1 MDTAA
6 GRQLPL
12 WSGHSAEAEW
22 RVRRSARARRLA
34 VRVFH
39 DGAVEVVVPERTR
52 PRDLQSFVARH
63 QDWILRQRRRAVP
76 LTHEFPPDRL
86 ELKAIGESWHC
97 HAVQGPTPGAFATL
111 AGVRAG
117 SGLLREIA
125 ASNGGGV
132 LELATGADGNAL
144 RTAILAWLNARARAA
159 FAPRLA
165 ALAARLGC
173 SFRRLQIRSQRT
185 RWGSCSTRGTISLN
199 LCLLFQRPAVL
210 QYLMVHELAHLRH
223 LNHGPR
229 FWELVGHYEPQWP
242 EFDRE
247 LARGWS
253 QVPGWL
259 LVALRTRGMRA
270 LEE

>member
-1 MDTAA
+1 MNTAA
-6 GRQLPL
+6 GQQLPL
-12 WSGHSAEAEW
+12 WNGRSAEAEW

-52 PRDLQSFVARH
+52 PHEVQSFVARH
-63 QDWILRQRRRAVP
+63 QDWIARQRRRASLLP
-76 LTHEFPPDRL
+76 HEFPPDRL
-86 ELKAIGESWHC
+86 ELKAIGETWHC
-97 HAVQGPTPGAFATL
+97 QPVRGPAPIA
-111 AGVRAG
+111 RAG
-117 SGLLREIA
+117 LADATVGGRLLRELA
-125 ASNGGGV
+125 PCSGGGV

-144 RTAILAWLNARARAA
+144 RTALLAWLGARARAA

-173 SFRRLQIRSQRT
+173 ACRRLQIRSQRT

-223 LNHGPR
+223 MNHGPR
-229 FWELVGHYEPQWP
+229 FWELVGHYEPQWR

-247 LARGWS
+247 LARGWT
-253 QVPGWL
+253 QVPAWL
-259 LVALRTRGMRA
+259 LGALRTRGTRVV
-270 LEE
+270 ED